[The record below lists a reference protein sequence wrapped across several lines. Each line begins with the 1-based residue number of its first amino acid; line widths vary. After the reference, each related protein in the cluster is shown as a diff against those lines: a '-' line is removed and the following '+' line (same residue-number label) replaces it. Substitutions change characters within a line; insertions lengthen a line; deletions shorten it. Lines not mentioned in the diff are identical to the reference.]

1 MRDKI
6 IILFDYPDEN
16 LDIKIAVRKKLKNN
30 FLNARKD
37 LKNFSKVYIYKNRSN
52 KNFKKDIQQKKKLNR
67 IKDYYNKLD
76 INISLEKI
84 YEINFFLEKIKS
96 QNKKEKIFI
105 SPYSMFHTGYSEE
118 AIIFYELSKIYDM
131 QFLKPE
137 RSFIKNRYIL
147 SKNIYRHPYILRKK
161 TIFSKNKLNTFK
173 MNYTFAIENF
183 SKNIKKK
190 KHENNISFFHKIS
203 LLLLKI
209 IFNFRFQEKP
219 KKYALVILNNSI
231 KLSSISEFI
240 KFKKFVKR
248 FYQSYNYELVFL
260 IHPSVNIFKFLFIH
274 IKKKDIFFNNN
285 RTFFIQKPDN
295 LNEIISKSKF
305 IAHTS
310 SSLSPQLIFFKKKI
324 LCLGRNIPY
333 INLSNN
339 FISSFEKNGFKNL
352 KKKPGIKDKLEVD
365 KFLNTVLTN
374 SVDYRGDFYL
384 EVNKD
389 HYSSAIKITKTREK
403 IVLNLLNSV

>member
-1 MRDKI
+1 MKNKI
-6 IILFDYPDEN
+6 IILFDYPNKDLN
-16 LDIKIAVRKKLKNN
+16 IKIAIRKKLKNN
-30 FLNARKD
+30 FLNAKTD
-37 LKNFSKVYIYKNRSN
+37 LKNFSKVFIYKSRFN
-52 KNFKKDIQQKKKLNR
+52 KNFKKDIPKKKTLNQ
-67 IKDYYNKLD
+67 IKNYYNRLD

-84 YEINFFLEKIKS
+84 FDINFFLEKIKS

-118 AIIFYELSKIYDM
+118 AIIFYELSKIYNM

-147 SKNIYRHPYILRKK
+147 AKNIYRHPYILKKK
-161 TIFSKNKLNTFK
+161 TNFSKNKFNAFK
-173 MNYTFAIENF
+173 RNYTLAIENF
-183 SKNIKKK
+183 SKNIKKTN
-190 KHENNISFFHKIS
+190 HESNVSFFYKIS
-203 LLLLKI
+203 LFILRL
-209 IFNFRFQEKP
+209 IFNFRFQEIP

-240 KFKKFVKR
+240 KLKKFVKR
-248 FYQSYNYELVFL
+248 FHQNFKYELVFL
-260 IHPSVNIFKFLFIH
+260 IHPSVNVFKFLFNH

-285 RTFFIQKPDN
+285 RTFFLQKPGN

-310 SSLSPQLIFFKKKI
+310 SSLSPQLIFFEKKI

-339 FISSFEKNGFKNL
+339 LISNFEKNGFKNL
-352 KKKPGIKDKLEVD
+352 KKKAEIKDQLEID
-365 KFLNTVLTN
+365 KFLNSVLTN
-374 SVDYRGDFYL
+374 SVDHRGDFYL

-389 HYSSAIKITKTREK
+389 HYSSAIKITKTREN
-403 IVLNLLNSV
+403 IVQNLLNSV